1 MFRREKGS
9 SPFRSI
15 PSILMIE
22 NGNYK
27 NHHLINSMKRPKS
40 TTKNALQPVSLAG
53 SGGSSESVNKQWG
66 ELQSDLGD
74 GVEQA
79 SLLLRQWLRVVDGVC
94 QVVLGRGGTELPC
107 ILLSCVPAAF
117 FFLPLTSRTK
127 DIEGKPFILR
137 SG

>member
-1 MFRREKGS
+1 MFRSEKGS

-15 PSILMIE
+15 PSILIKD
-22 NGNYK
+22 GNYK
-27 NHHLINSMKRPKS
+27 KNHYLKNTINRPKA

-53 SGGSSESVNKQWG
+53 SSGSSESVNKQGG

-94 QVVLGRGGTELPC
+94 QVVLSRGGTELPC
-107 ILLSCVPAAF
+107 VLLSCVPAVF

-127 DIEGKPFILR
+127 DIEGKPFIL
-137 SG
+137 